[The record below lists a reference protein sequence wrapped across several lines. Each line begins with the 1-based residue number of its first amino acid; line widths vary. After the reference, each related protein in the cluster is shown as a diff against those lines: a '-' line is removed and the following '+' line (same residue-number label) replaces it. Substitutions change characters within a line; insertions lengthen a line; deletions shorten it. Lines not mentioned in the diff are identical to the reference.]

1 MTRLLVC
8 SLFLFLKNSPNKSLV
23 NLWCRYFKL
32 CYEFYVSNFLQLF
45 TAPLFDAFQ
54 ENLQEK
60 DSLIRDYEKQ
70 FENINKKSKEI
81 VTENKALVEK
91 VNALEQEL
99 VQVKQSYKKLIVEKE
114 TSDIEKTTI
123 LERAERA
130 ESKLKEVYELYEGKS
145 KLYYNLKWSVS
156 EWWGIP

>member
-1 MTRLLVC
+1 M
-8 SLFLFLKNSPNKSLV
+8 
-23 NLWCRYFKL
+23 
-32 CYEFYVSNFLQLF
+32 
-45 TAPLFDAFQ
+45 FDAFQ

-70 FENINKKSKEI
+70 FENMNKKSKEI

-91 VNALEQEL
+91 VNSLEQEFMQL
-99 VQVKQSYKKLIVEKE
+99 RQNHKKLIVEKE
-114 TSDIEKTTI
+114 TGDIEKATI

-145 KLYYNLKWSVS
+145 KLSFIV
-156 EWWGIP
+156 G

>member
-1 MTRLLVC
+1 M
-8 SLFLFLKNSPNKSLV
+8 
-23 NLWCRYFKL
+23 
-32 CYEFYVSNFLQLF
+32 
-45 TAPLFDAFQ
+45 FDAFQ

-70 FENINKKSKEI
+70 FENMNKKSKEI

-91 VNALEQEL
+91 VNSLEQEL
-99 VQVKQSYKKLIVEKE
+99 MQLKQNHKKLIVEKE
-114 TSDIEKTTI
+114 TGDIEKATI

-145 KLYYNLKWSVS
+145 KLSFIV
-156 EWWGIP
+156 G

>member
-1 MTRLLVC
+1 M
-8 SLFLFLKNSPNKSLV
+8 
-23 NLWCRYFKL
+23 
-32 CYEFYVSNFLQLF
+32 
-45 TAPLFDAFQ
+45 FDAFQ

-70 FENINKKSKEI
+70 FENMNKKSKEI

-91 VNALEQEL
+91 VNSLEQEL
-99 VQVKQSYKKLIVEKE
+99 MQLRQNYKKLIVEKE
-114 TSDIEKTTI
+114 TSDIEKATI

-145 KLYYNLKWSVS
+145 KLSFIV
-156 EWWGIP
+156 G